1 MTEDQAPAYPEM
13 DGTQACATE
22 PTEVFFPHES
32 EDPTPAKAICQVCAF
47 RRPCLAFAL
56 TRQVQGVWGGTTEA
70 ERRSLRR
77 RHGIGTVQFPGPER
91 TYAAPATDQAPE
103 GTEP

>member
-1 MTEDQAPAYPEM
+1 MENQAVPWPEF

-22 PTEVFFPHES
+22 PTDLFFPHES
-32 EDPTPAKAICQVCAF
+32 EDGAPAKAICQVCPF

-56 TRQVQGVWGGTTEA
+56 TRQVSGVWGGTTEA

-77 RHGIGTVQFPGPER
+77 RHGIGTVPFPGPER
-91 TYAAPATDQAPE
+91 VFAAATDQAPE